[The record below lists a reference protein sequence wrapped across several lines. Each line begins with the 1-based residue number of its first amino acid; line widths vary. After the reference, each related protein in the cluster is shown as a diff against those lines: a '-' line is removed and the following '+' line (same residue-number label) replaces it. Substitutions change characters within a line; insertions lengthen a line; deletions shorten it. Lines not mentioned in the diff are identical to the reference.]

1 MKVTWVEVAAGR
13 KFFPSADVQ
22 QMVADFLAVS
32 LLRNNTIEEKKYH
45 QLMWWP
51 EQPFNMTL
59 MSSRAS
65 NLLQHLFLLGVFPE
79 WMRLVVDEGC
89 RVSVDWSGPIIPLRL
104 EGGPTSGNGG
114 AARPMLSTPRHMLKH
129 HQPRHVPNEAG

>member
-1 MKVTWVEVAAGR
+1 MEVGAGR

-32 LLRNNTIEEKKYH
+32 ILRNNKIEEKKYH

-65 NLLQHLFLLGVFPE
+65 WDKLASASFPP
-79 WMRLVVDEGC
+79 WRVPRVDA
-89 RVSVDWSGPIIPLRL
+89 P
-104 EGGPTSGNGG
+104 GGG
-114 AARPMLSTPRHMLKH
+114 
-129 HQPRHVPNEAG
+129 